1 MVTMTQETDVQDKLL
16 GGKIAAIT
24 GGASGIGLET
34 ARALI
39 EAGAQVNL
47 LDRDRAALDVAV
59 ASLGE
64 GATAVVVDLFDYG
77 AVQSAIDGIVT
88 AHGRID
94 ILHAN
99 AGGYVGGK
107 VWEGDPDRWDVMLNL
122 NVNATFRSVRAVLP
136 AMMAQGS
143 GDVIVTSSIAGAIP
157 IVAEPVYTASKH
169 AVQAFVHTVRRQVAS
184 SGVRV
189 AAVLPGPVH
198 TPLLKDWEPQRLA
211 DEIAAGALMEPRDVA
226 EAIVFMLTRRKGV
239 IIRDLVILPHNFD
252 V

>member
-1 MVTMTQETDVQDKLL
+1 MPMTTLA
-16 GGKIAAIT
+16 GKVAAIT

-34 ARALI
+34 ARAFI
-39 EAGAQVNL
+39 AAGAVVHL
-47 LDRDRAALDVAV
+47 LDRDRAALDAAV
-59 ASLGE
+59 AELGE
-64 GATAVVVDLFDYG
+64 GAVAVEVDLFDYD
-77 AVQSAIDGIVT
+77 ALQQAIDGIV
-88 AHGRID
+88 AARGRID

-107 VWEGDPDRWDVMLNL
+107 VWEGDPAKWDVMLNL
-122 NVNATFRSVRAVLP
+122 NVNATFRTVRAVLP

-143 GDVIVTSSIAGAIP
+143 GDVVVTSSIAGAIP

-169 AVQAFVHTVRRQVAS
+169 AVQAFVHTVRRQVAP

-198 TPLLKDWEPQRLA
+198 TPLLKDWDPQRLK
-211 DEIAAGALMEPRDVA
+211 DEIAAGALMEARDVA
-226 EAIVFMLTRRKGV
+226 EAIVFMVTRRAGV
-239 IIRDLVILPHNFD
+239 IVRDLVILPHAFD

>member
-1 MVTMTQETDVQDKLL
+1 MRSEPLE
-16 GGKIAAIT
+16 GKIAAIT

-34 ARALI
+34 ARALV
-39 EAGAQVNL
+39 EAGAHVHL
-47 LDRDRAALDVAV
+47 LDRDRNALDEAVAALGAAATPVAI
-59 ASLGE
+59 
-64 GATAVVVDLFDYG
+64 DLFDYAAVEG
-77 AVQSAIDGIVT
+77 AIGAIVA

-107 VWEGDPDRWDVMLNL
+107 VWEGDPARWDAMLNL

-143 GDVIVTSSIAGAIP
+143 GDVVVTSSIAGAIP

-184 SGVRV
+184 HGLRV

-198 TPLLKDWEPQRLA
+198 TPLLKDWDPQRLK

-226 EAIVFMLTRRKGV
+226 DAIVFMLTRRKGV

>member
-1 MVTMTQETDVQDKLL
+1 MTAAQEREMQDNPID
-16 GGKIAAIT
+16 GKIAAIT

-34 ARALI
+34 ARALVA
-39 EAGAQVNL
+39 AGVYVYL
-47 LDRDRAALDVAV
+47 LDRDQQALDAAI

-64 GATAVVVDLFDYG
+64 SATAVAVDLFDYA
-77 AVQSAIDGIVT
+77 AVERAVADIVA

-107 VWEGDPDRWDVMLNL
+107 VWEGDADRWDFMLNL

-198 TPLLKDWEPQRLA
+198 TPLLKDWDPQRLA

>member
-1 MVTMTQETDVQDKLL
+1 MQNRPLA
-16 GGKIAAIT
+16 GKVAAIT

-39 EAGAQVNL
+39 EAGASVHL
-47 LDRDRAALDVAV
+47 LDRDQDALDTA
-59 ASLGE
+59 
-64 GATAVVVDLFDYG
+64 ATALGASVTPVAIDLFDYP
-77 AVQSAIDGIVT
+77 AVEREIGNIVE

-107 VWEGDPDRWDVMLNL
+107 VWEGDASRWDTMLNL
-122 NVNATFRSVRAVLP
+122 NINATFRAVRAVLSP
-136 AMMAQGS
+136 MMAQGS

-169 AVQAFVHTVRRQVAS
+169 AVQAFVHTVRRQVAPH
-184 SGVRV
+184 GVRV

-198 TPLLKDWEPQRLA
+198 TPLLKDWDPQRLR

-226 EAIVFMLTRRKGV
+226 DAIIFMLTRRKGV
-239 IIRDLVILPHNFD
+239 IIRDLVILPHSFD